1 MKKYEYR
8 MIDYDM
14 FDEDMSREIEGLTS
28 RGWKIIRIL
37 EPMKWVNSEGMFI
50 RIFYQRKR
58 YETVA

>member
-1 MKKYEYR
+1 

-28 RGWKIIRIL
+28 CGWKIIRIL

-58 YETVA
+58 SETVA